1 MFFASDK
8 GGRAGGLGVRRGER
22 GEDKEDVGAGGEAW
36 RE

>member
-8 GGRAGGLGVRRGER
+8 GGWAGGLGVRRGER
-22 GEDKEDVGAGGEAW
+22 EEKEDVGAGGEAW